1 MKRFRVALFMAGLLS
16 IGLLSGCS
24 TDTSDEKSSSN
35 GSVSE
40 IVETL
45 HDGMGGLRSTHIR
58 ISVYRGSI
66 VKSIY
71 SGGIGFSR

>member
-1 MKRFRVALFMAGLLS
+1 MMKRFRVALFMAGLLS

-40 IVETL
+40 IVKTL
-45 HDGMGGLRSTHIR
+45 HDGREVTCLLFEG
-58 ISVYRGSI
+58 
-66 VKSIY
+66 IY
-71 SGGIGFSR
+71 KGGISCDWEGATK